1 MTCGH
6 LGVEGV
12 LVIAG
17 GAVDD
22 QDVALRGAGPAERL
36 VTDVATGRADAVAD
50 IAGRL
55 RALLV

>member
-1 MTCGH
+1 VTCGY
-6 LGVEGV
+6 LSVEDV

-22 QDVALRGAGPAERL
+22 QDVALRDAGPGRL
-36 VTDVATGRADAVAD
+36 VVDVATGRADAVAD

-55 RALLV
+55 RALVV